1 VHKWI
6 SKGVH
11 IPLLLKSKLVRVNA
25 TRDVNEENELK
36 AYGATIIDASCV
48 RLRMRI

>member
-6 SKGVH
+6 LKGVH
-11 IPLLLKSKLVRVNA
+11 ISLPLKIKLGSVNA

-36 AYGATIIDASCV
+36 AYGFGATIIDTS
-48 RLRMRI
+48 